1 MSVINNTINLTDRMS
16 PVLKSVM
23 KALDSTMKA
32 MDQLDRATNSG
43 MNGAAF
49 KQATADI
56 RAANNAINSL
66 NSSLTTTNNL
76 ISNIGRATEKAALKL
91 GSMSGVLS
99 NKSAARMASGQ
110 SMLQQSSMTG
120 SLTGKLAGYSNIL
133 MGNIGSKLGGA
144 GFTGALALQGVGM
157 TVSSIGAAFGKLQ
170 SVVSRAFNTMASVA
184 KMAYTETLSFIN
196 LIEKGI
202 GAISGLMSA
211 NDQVT
216 SDIAKIGLFN
226 YDPNMSNAQAYGVAY
241 RAAENSRSDLSDTTN
256 LINRIMM
263 SGVYGQEAGSLGS
276 ATRMA
281 ETLNKA
287 MVIGGGTSEENKRAL
302 TQLSQGLSSGV
313 LQGDEL
319 RSIREQSPYLAQVLA
334 EGLAQVDDK
343 FIGTT
348 VGDLKELGAQGE
360 LTSDVVVK
368 AFEAMQD
375 QVDATF
381 ADKAPRTW
389 AQGIQSISN
398 TIKVMTGYLQSV
410 EGGPLQ
416 KISELV
422 WIIADY
428 LKSEDGIRLIAGI
441 ATALSV
447 VGTVLNWVV
456 QAALTGISWLMNNG
470 TVLLSLLL
478 AAAGVLAVLGTRAFI
493 TFMKPLIPILL
504 IAAAIYLVISI
515 LQGLGLTFD
524 QIVGGICGGIMV
536 IIAFFKNLGLRIFG
550 VVLGIGAWLSALAN
564 NALLGFKNIGLSI
577 KSFFAGILASVLGFI
592 ADIAEALNKLPFIS
606 FDYSGVAGAAEKWA
620 NTKAEADSQIEENKA
635 AMQGLSEA
643 YDTAFSS
650 VYNDNTRTA
659 YGDAWNS
666 GYNFGSG
673 LSDKIG
679 DMTNGLT
686 GFMEGNDALYSQAT
700 GGGVNVAGGNLD
712 SVGSIKN
719 DVNIADEDIQL
730 LRDMAARDYLLNLQQ
745 VTPVAHISFGD
756 VRETA
761 DVNKIMDVIE
771 DMVEEQMATS
781 LVSN

>member
-1 MSVINNTINLTDRMS
+1 MSAINNTINLTDRMS

-32 MDQLDRATNSG
+32 MDQLDRATNRG

-56 RAANNAINSL
+56 KAANNAIDSL
-66 NSSLTTTNNL
+66 NGSLDSTANKMNVIQRTASKMVT
-76 ISNIGRATEKAALKL
+76 ALKT
-91 GSMSGVLS
+91 
-99 NKSAARMASGQ
+99 ASVA
-110 SMLQQSSMTG
+110 T
-120 SLTGKLAGYSNIL
+120 Y
-133 MGNIGSKLGGA
+133 GA
-144 GFTGALALQGVGM
+144 GVINKNAGIQSKNPLLTMKGVAQMGAGKFM
-157 TVSSIGAAFGKLQ
+157 GAAFILPSKIA
-170 SVVSRAFNTMASVA
+170 SFASAVSSGFNTISDRC

-226 YDPNMSNAQAYGVAY
+226 YDPNMSNAQAYGMAY
-241 RAAENSRSDLSDTTN
+241 KAAENSRSDLSDTTN

-348 VGDLKELGAQGE
+348 VGDLKELGSQGQ
-360 LTSDVVVK
+360 LTSDVVIK

-398 TIKVMTGYLQSV
+398 TIKVMTGYLQSM
-410 EGGPLQ
+410 EGGPLE

-428 LKSEDGIRLIAGI
+428 IKSEDGIRLLAGI

-456 QAALTGISWLMNNG
+456 QAALTGISWLMDNSN
-470 TVLLSLLL
+470 VLIAILVVL
-478 AAAGVLAVLGTRAFI
+478 AAMAIVAGIQMAAAWIAATW
-493 TFMKPLIPILL
+493 PILL
-504 IAAAIYLVISI
+504 VIVLIAAVIGV
-515 LQGLGLTFD
+515 LQACGLSFS

-536 IIAFFKNLGLRIFG
+536 VIAFFKNLGLSVWEVIQ
-550 VVLGIGAWLSALAN
+550 
-564 NALLGFKNIGLSI
+564 NIGV
-577 KSFFAGILASVLGFI
+577 FFYNLFAVDLPILVQEFVIFAI
-592 ADIAEALNKLPFIS
+592 NKIS
-606 FDYSGVAGAAEKWA
+606 LLIDAISGVAGLLGFDVKNSQDLIADARSKQSEINSKRKDYVSDSAFKDGWVSDA
-620 NTKAEADSQIEENKA
+620 YNTGYEWGAGGVNSITDSLGNFTE
-635 AMQGLSEA
+635 GLAS
-643 YDTAFSS
+643 
-650 VYNDNTRTA
+650 
-659 YGDAWNS
+659 
-666 GYNFGSG
+666 
-673 LSDKIG
+673 
-679 DMTNGLT
+679 
-686 GFMEGNDALYSQAT
+686 FMEGNDALYSQAT

>member
-1 MSVINNTINLTDRMS
+1 MAAINNSINLTDRMS

-23 KALDSTMKA
+23 KALDSTIRA
-32 MDQLDRATNSG
+32 MDQLDRATNKG
-43 MNGAAF
+43 MNSAAF
-49 KQATADI
+49 KQATSDI
-56 RAANNAINSL
+56 KAANSAINSL

-91 GSMSGVLS
+91 GSMSGALS

-110 SMLQQSSMTG
+110 ALLQRSSMTG
-120 SLTGKLAGYSNIL
+120 SIRGKLAGYSNIL
-133 MGNIGSKLGGA
+133 AGNIGSKLGSA

-157 TVSSIGAAFGKLQ
+157 AVSGIGTAFGKLQ
-170 SVVSRAFNTMASVA
+170 SAVSSTFNTMADGA

-196 LIEKGI
+196 LVEKGI

-211 NDQVT
+211 NDQVI

-226 YDPNMSNAQAYGVAY
+226 FNPNMSNAQADGMAY
-241 RAAENSRSDLSDTTN
+241 KAAENSRSNLSDTTN

-263 SGVYGQEAGSLGS
+263 SGVYGQEANSLGS

-302 TQLSQGLSSGV
+302 IQLSQGLSSGV

-334 EGLAQVDDK
+334 KGLAQVDDK

-348 VGDLKELGAQGE
+348 VGDLKELGSQGE
-360 LTSDVVVK
+360 LTSDVVIK

-381 ADKAPRTW
+381 SDKAPRTW

-398 TIKVMTGYLQSV
+398 TIKVITGYLQSM
-410 EGGPLQ
+410 EGGPLE
-416 KISELV
+416 KISELA

-428 LKSEDGIRLIAGI
+428 LKSEDGIKLLSGI

-447 VGTVLNWVV
+447 VGTVLTWVV
-456 QAALTGISWLMNNG
+456 QAALTGISWLMNNS
-470 TVLLSLLL
+470 TVLLSILL
-478 AAAGVLAVLGTRAFI
+478 AVAGVLVVLGTKAFI
-493 TFMKPLIPILL
+493 AFMKPLIPILL
-504 IAAAIYLVISI
+504 IAAAIYLVINI

-524 QIVGGICGGIMV
+524 QIVGGVCGGVMV
-536 IIAFFKNLGLRIFG
+536 IIAFFKNLGLFILG
-550 VVLGIGAWLSALAN
+550 VILGIGALLKALAN
-564 NALLGFKNIGLSI
+564 NAVLGFKNIGLSI
-577 KSFFAGILASVLGFI
+577 KSFFAGILSSVLGFI

-620 NTKAEADSQIEENKA
+620 NTKAEANAQIEENKA
-635 AMQGLSEA
+635 AMQGLGDA
-643 YDTAFSS
+643 FDTALSS

-666 GYNFGSG
+666 GYDFGSG

-679 DMTNGLT
+679 DMTSDLT
-686 GFMEGNDALYSQAT
+686 GFMEGNNDLYSQAT

-719 DVNIADEDIQL
+719 DVNINDEDIQL

-771 DMVEEQMATS
+771 NMVEEQMATS